1 MSLSIDG
8 VWKAGVWATT
18 VWADGVWY
26 EGPPA
31 PAATTTTTGGG
42 KSRRKYPRRIMAHG
56 KLYTV
61 RNPEEERQLL
71 QALMDRA
78 KTLAA
83 VSPEPTEIAAVRKR
97 IRAIERRVKAVDDS
111 EAQWLRRLREIDE
124 ELLLLL

>member
-1 MSLSIDG
+1 MLALLLNLG
-8 VWKAGVWATT
+8 FAGGGPAV
-18 VWADGVWY
+18 
-26 EGPPA
+26 EPPPA
-31 PAATTTTTGGG
+31 TTTGGG
-42 KSRRKYPRRIMAHG
+42 KSRRKYPRRVMAHG

-83 VSPEPTEIAAVRKR
+83 VSAEPEEVAQVRRR
-97 IRAIERRVKAVDDS
+97 IKTIERRVKAVDDS

>member
-8 VWKAGVWATT
+8 FWKAGFWSTT
-18 VWADGVWY
+18 FWADGFWY
-26 EGPPA
+26 EGAPPA
-31 PAATTTTTGGG
+31 PAATTTTGGG

-71 QALMDRA
+71 LALMDRA

-83 VSPEPTEIAAVRKR
+83 VSAEPEEIAAVRRR
-97 IRAIERRVKAVDDS
+97 IKTIERRVKAVDDS